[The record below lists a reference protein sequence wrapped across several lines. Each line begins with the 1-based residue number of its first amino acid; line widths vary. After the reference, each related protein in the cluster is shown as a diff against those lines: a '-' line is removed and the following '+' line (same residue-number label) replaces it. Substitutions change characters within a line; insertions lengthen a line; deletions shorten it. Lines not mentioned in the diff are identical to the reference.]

1 MKPVLIATLAMIAIV
16 HSAGE
21 AWAEEPEKED
31 DKGLP
36 LETERTIEFETNEG
50 TWISLDLSPNGE
62 TVIFELLGDI
72 YTVDADGG
80 DATVLMSGLAFDS
93 QPAYSPDG
101 SMIAF
106 ISDRDGSENLWI
118 AQADGSE
125 PKKLS
130 SETKG
135 SLLSPEFSADG
146 DYVYVSKSTWG
157 LGTYEIWMF
166 HIQGGTGVQIT
177 KAKPEATT
185 PRNQRHNAVGV
196 TASRDGRYLY
206 YAKKSGGF

>member
-1 MKPVLIATLAMIAIV
+1 MLATIAVAHMTDQV
-16 HSAGE
+16 
-21 AWAEEPEKED
+21 WADESEKED

-36 LETERTIEFETNEG
+36 LETERTIEFETDEG

-80 DATVLMSGLAFDS
+80 EATAMMSGLAFDS

-125 PKKLS
+125 PKS
-130 SETKG
+130 
-135 SLLSPEFSADG
+135 F
-146 DYVYVSKSTWG
+146 
-157 LGTYEIWMF
+157 
-166 HIQGGTGVQIT
+166 TGQCC
-177 KAKPEATT
+177 
-185 PRNQRHNAVGV
+185 
-196 TASRDGRYLY
+196 
-206 YAKKSGGF
+206 